1 MVFDAG
7 IQDDQCMSRKVFATL
22 RLEPMA
28 VELASV
34 EQVVSHP
41 TDKPQDEFSLM
52 PVIRENITPTQQA
65 IRLLNLLFRRMVNV
79 VLNRGL

>member
-1 MVFDAG
+1 
-7 IQDDQCMSRKVFATL
+7 
-22 RLEPMA
+22 
-28 VELASV
+28 
-34 EQVVSHP
+34 
-41 TDKPQDEFSLM
+41 M